1 MKRNVLLILAFLWIF
16 PLRSSCSLWNIF
28 SSSTASER
36 TLMVELDGVV
46 ADFTIDIMADK
57 EKQSRLAW
65 HLSSC
70 FQED

>member
-1 MKRNVLLILAFLWIF
+1 
-16 PLRSSCSLWNIF
+16 
-28 SSSTASER
+28 
-36 TLMVELDGVV
+36 MVELDGVV